1 MQVTRKMR
9 IANEGQ
15 RTGIQ
20 HSRRSACYLL
30 MAPGAFHPDG
40 LSGPSPAA
48 NQTSAE
54 ASVID
59 LPHAKGRASASLWR
73 CAMPQMVARIFQP
86 DAKLCYAMR
95 LTIMSAAWIY
105 GSRIAGDADQVAGMI
120 APVSPGCLGVCLPRP
135 TIGHSFHS
143 DFTHRLLH
151 PAYRYAGSRGGAC
164 TLLNQI
170 SL

>member
-1 MQVTRKMR
+1 MLFVD
-9 IANEGQ
+9 G
-15 RTGIQ
+15 
-20 HSRRSACYLL
+20 S
-30 MAPGAFHPDG
+30 GAFHPDG

-59 LPHAKGRASASLWR
+59 LPHSKGRASASLWR
-73 CAMPQMVARIFQP
+73 CAMPQMAARIFQP

-120 APVSPGCLGVCLPRP
+120 APSLRGVLVFACPGPPLATRFIRISLTGCYTLRIAMPGRVEERVLCS
-135 TIGHSFHS
+135 TKFHS
-143 DFTHRLLH
+143 KTTQH
-151 PAYRYAGSRGGAC
+151 PA
-164 TLLNQI
+164 Q
-170 SL
+170 

>member
-73 CAMPQMVARIFQP
+73 CAMPQMVATFPQP
-86 DAKLCYAMR
+86 YAISAKHSHACE
-95 LTIMSAAWIY
+95 
-105 GSRIAGDADQVAGMI
+105 VALFG
-120 APVSPGCLGVCLPRP
+120 
-135 TIGHSFHS
+135 
-143 DFTHRLLH
+143 THC
-151 PAYRYAGSRGGAC
+151 A
-164 TLLNQI
+164 
-170 SL
+170 

>member
-20 HSRRSACYLL
+20 HSRRPACYLL

-95 LTIMSAAWIY
+95 LTIKSAHQLDKALRSAILV
-105 GSRIAGDADQVAGMI
+105 GRCADLMVAND
-120 APVSPGCLGVCLPRP
+120 
-135 TIGHSFHS
+135 TI
-143 DFTHRLLH
+143 
-151 PAYRYAGSRGGAC
+151 
-164 TLLNQI
+164 
-170 SL
+170 